1 MSLKLLLL
9 VLTGLFWSIAYFDI
23 IRVGLKQKTY
33 GMPFLALSL
42 NLTWELYNTVQGFL
56 MVGFHIAN
64 TINLIWVVMDLMIL
78 YTYFK
83 YGNSHLKIK
92 PLLFYLG
99 SIFIILV
106 SFLLQYWIG
115 EEKGLV
121 LGAVYSA
128 FWSNLLMSLLFIPL
142 YYKRKNLLGQTL
154 LIAYT
159 KCLGTLA
166 ITILVGIIGINSLGG
181 KISSITYIGGL
192 TFIVDVWYIYLVHK
206 RVKV

>member
-78 YTYFK
+78 LE
-83 YGNSHLKIK
+83 LK
-92 PLLFYLG
+92 
-99 SIFIILV
+99 
-106 SFLLQYWIG
+106 
-115 EEKGLV
+115 
-121 LGAVYSA
+121 
-128 FWSNLLMSLLFIPL
+128 
-142 YYKRKNLLGQTL
+142 KN
-154 LIAYT
+154 IWM
-159 KCLGTLA
+159 
-166 ITILVGIIGINSLGG
+166 
-181 KISSITYIGGL
+181 ITYKIQWL
-192 TFIVDVWYIYLVHK
+192 QILNYFLRH
-206 RVKV
+206 